1 MSVLEDALL
10 GFPSHGGSAGGLVLL
25 SLADLPAHGELPADS
40 RRDRLSSAWLPA
52 FPAIDAWSKMSHS
65 DSIRGFLR

>member
-40 RRDRLSSAWLPA
+40 VVTVYRRPGCQLLLPSM
-52 FPAIDAWSKMSHS
+52 PGP
-65 DSIRGFLR
+65 R